1 MDNIRFAG
9 PAHMTQIFSAAYI
22 MLFNAIRNNRSI
34 MVSKIYIGK
43 TFQNL
48 IWDTQFLYFFLNTQP
63 ALISLALISFYMP
76 DHITCINYNI

>member
-1 MDNIRFAG
+1 MDNVRFAG

-48 IWDTQFLYFFLNTQP
+48 IWDTQFLYFFKYTASINLP
-63 ALISLALISFYMP
+63 SFNFILYARSYYM
-76 DHITCINYNI
+76 YKL